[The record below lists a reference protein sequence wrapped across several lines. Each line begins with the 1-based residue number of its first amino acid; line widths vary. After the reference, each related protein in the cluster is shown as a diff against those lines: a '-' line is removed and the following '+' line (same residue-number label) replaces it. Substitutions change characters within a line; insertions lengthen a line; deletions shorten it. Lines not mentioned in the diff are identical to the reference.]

1 MQHDK
6 AMADGVKDRPRLWV
20 VTECYY
26 PEVVSTGQYLT
37 EIAEGLAGDFDV
49 KVICG
54 QPNYLSRGT
63 KAKKHEIRNGVEI
76 FRAWSTLFDK
86 NVVINRVVN
95 MLTLGVSMFFVSLRK
110 FRKGDKVLVVTAPPN
125 LPFSTAVA
133 SLSRGG
139 SYTLLIHDLYPDQLV
154 ALDKLREGS
163 IFRKLLDFGNRW
175 LFKFA
180 NKIIVVGRD
189 MSELVQRKTDGLD
202 IPIKV
207 IPNWADIDVV
217 RPTPRGENLLLR
229 ELGVEGKLVILSAGN
244 IGRPTDIETVAE
256 CAGMLKD
263 DDRFH
268 FIFVGWGAKGSWLT
282 AEVERRGLGNVSIV
296 GQKPRSE
303 QIVFLNAC
311 DIALVSLAKKMWGTA
326 MPSRTYNV
334 MAAGKPI
341 LAIADEGS
349 ELSRVIA
356 DDEIG
361 WHITPGSPELMKST
375 LLEIYD
381 DRDKLEEMGSR
392 ARLAA
397 ENRYSLNAAVEKYRE
412 ALK

>member
-1 MQHDK
+1 MD
-6 AMADGVKDRPRLWV
+6 VKGKPLTRLWI

-37 EIAEGLAGDFDV
+37 QIAEGLADDFDV

-54 QPNYLSRGT
+54 QPNYLSRGA
-63 KAKKHEIRNGVEI
+63 KAQKYEVRNNVEI

-86 NVVINRVVN
+86 NVVVNRVIN
-95 MLTLGVSMFFVSLRK
+95 MLTLGLSMFFCSLRS
-110 FRKGDKVLVVTAPPN
+110 FRKGDKVFVVTAPPN
-125 LPFSTAVA
+125 LPFSTAIA
-133 SLSRGG
+133 CLARGG

-154 ALDKLREGS
+154 ALGKLRRGS
-163 IFRKLLDFGNRW
+163 IFTKLLDFGNRW

-180 NKIIVVGRD
+180 SKIIVVGRD
-189 MSELVQRKTDGLD
+189 MHELIQRKSDGLD
-202 IPIKV
+202 IPIV
-207 IPNWADIDVV
+207 TIPNWADIDAV
-217 RPTPRGENLLLR
+217 RPTPRDENLLLR
-229 ELGVEGKLVILSAGN
+229 ELGVEGKLVVLSAGN
-244 IGRPTDIETVAE
+244 IGRPTDIETVAR
-256 CAGMLKD
+256 CATMLRD

-268 FIFVGWGAKGSWLT
+268 FIFVGWGAKGSWLVG
-282 AEVERRGLGNVSIV
+282 EVERKGLHNVSIV

-311 DIALVSLAKKMWGTA
+311 DIALVSLAKRMWGTA

-361 WHITPGSPELMKST
+361 WHITPGSPELMKRT

-381 DRDKLEEMGSR
+381 NRDKLKEMGCR

-397 ENRYSLNAAVEKYRE
+397 EGRYSLNTAVAKYRE
-412 ALK
+412 VLK